1 VFSHFDF
8 NVASSSRVP
17 PAQSASSNPRS
28 WSIEQVGKW
37 LASIN
42 MSKYI
47 GTFAENEIDGECLAE
62 GFDEVTLDLLGVR
75 LPPHRS
81 KLTRAI
87 FSLFASR

>member
-1 VFSHFDF
+1 
-8 NVASSSRVP
+8 
-17 PAQSASSNPRS
+17 
-28 WSIEQVGKW
+28 
-37 LASIN
+37 